1 MAVDWLRIKT
11 EYINGGISYRKL
23 AEKYDV
29 SASALMQRASKEKW
43 AKEREQQQSKT
54 EAKTKQKAVEK
65 ISDNE
70 SEIASIKSRIR
81 LKIYQELENR
91 LNADGV
97 DGADFRRLVQNY
109 KDMNEIEIIDVSETD
124 DDGLLEALGKNAA
137 SLFDDGD
144 DSGMLPDEE
153 DETE

>member
-11 EYINGGISYRKL
+11 EYINDQTASYRKL
-23 AEKYDV
+23 ADKYGVPLRTVAKHAKDERWTE
-29 SASALMQRASKEKW
+29 QREAHCNNI
-43 AKEREQQQSKT
+43 ATTLQQKT
-54 EAKTKQKAVEK
+54 VDK
-65 ISDNE
+65 ITDNE

-81 LKIYQELENR
+81 LKIYQELESR
-91 LNADGV
+91 LNRDGV

-109 KDMNEIEIIDVSETD
+109 KDMNEIEIVDVPETD
-124 DDGLLEALGKNAA
+124 DDGLLDALGKNAA

-153 DETE
+153 DDE

>member
-1 MAVDWLRIKT
+1 MAVDWLKIKT

-23 AEKYDV
+23 AEKHRV
-29 SASALMQRASKEKW
+29 SSSALMQKAAKEKW
-43 AKEREQQQSKT
+43 AEEREQQRRET
-54 EAKTKQKAVEK
+54 EAKTKQKAAEK

-70 SEIASIKSRIR
+70 SEIVSIKSRIR

-91 LNADGV
+91 LNANGV

-109 KDMNEIEIIDVSETD
+109 KDMNDIEVVDAPEMD
-124 DDGLLEALGKNAA
+124 EDGLLEALGKNAA

-144 DSGMLPDEE
+144 DSGMLPEE
-153 DETE
+153 DDE

>member
-23 AEKYDV
+23 AEKYNV

-54 EAKTKQKAVEK
+54 EAKTKQKAAEK

-91 LNADGV
+91 LNAEEVENG
-97 DGADFRRLVQNY
+97 DFRRLVQSY
-109 KDMNEIEIIDVSETD
+109 KDMCDIVI
-124 DDGLLEALGKNAA
+124 
-137 SLFDDGD
+137 DDGD
-144 DSGMLPDEE
+144 TTE
-153 DETE
+153 DGVRVVIDV

>member
-11 EYINGGISYRKL
+11 EYINGDISYRDL
-23 AEKYDV
+23 AKKWSVPFPTLRD
-29 SASALMQRASKEKW
+29 RAARESWKE
-43 AKEREQQQSKT
+43 AKEQQRNNVVTETSQKT
-54 EAKTKQKAVEK
+54 VNK

-81 LKIYQELENR
+81 LKIYQELESR
-91 LNADGV
+91 LNTDGV

-109 KDMNEIEIIDVSETD
+109 KDMNEIEIVGVPETD

>member
-11 EYINGGISYRKL
+11 EYINGNVSYRNL
-23 AEKYDV
+23 AEKHGV
-29 SASALMQRASKEKW
+29 SQSAIRKKAAAEKW
-43 AKEREQQQSKT
+43 AAAKT
-54 EAKTKQKAVEK
+54 EQRNKIGTKTEQKSAEK

-91 LNADGV
+91 LNTDGV

-109 KDMNEIEIIDVSETD
+109 KDMNEIEIVDVHETD
-124 DDGLLEALGKNAA
+124 DDGLLEAMGKNAA

-144 DSGMLPDEE
+144 DSGMLPYEE
-153 DETE
+153 DDSE

>member
-1 MAVDWLRIKT
+1 MAVDWLKIKT
-11 EYINGGISYRKL
+11 EYINGDISYRAL
-23 AEKYDV
+23 AKKWSVPFPTLRD
-29 SASALMQRASKEKW
+29 RAV
-43 AKEREQQQSKT
+43 REFWT
-54 EAKTKQKAVEK
+54 EAKEQQRNKVVTETAQKTADK

-81 LKIYQELENR
+81 LKIYQELEHR
-91 LNADGV
+91 LNANGV

-109 KDMNEIEIIDVSETD
+109 KDMNDIEIVDVPQTD
-124 DDGLLEALGKNAA
+124 DDGLLDALGKNAA

-153 DETE
+153 DDE

>member
-11 EYINGGISYRKL
+11 EYINGNISLRKL
-23 AEKYDV
+23 AEENTV
-29 SASALMQRASKEKW
+29 SYSQIAKVAASERWKTQ
-43 AKEREQQQSKT
+43 REQQRIKIESK
-54 EAKTKQKAVEK
+54 ANQKSVEK

-70 SEIASIKSRIR
+70 AEIASIKSRIR
-81 LKIYQELENR
+81 LKIYKELENR
-91 LNADGV
+91 LNEDGV

-109 KDMNEIEIIDVSETD
+109 KDMNEIEIVDVPETD
-124 DDGLLEALGKNAA
+124 EDGLLEALGKNAA

-153 DETE
+153 DEAE

>member
-11 EYINGGISYRKL
+11 EYINGNISLRKL
-23 AEKYDV
+23 AEENAV
-29 SASALMQRASKEKW
+29 SYSQM
-43 AKEREQQQSKT
+43 AKVAAAEQWNAQREQQRIKIESKT
-54 EAKTKQKAVEK
+54 NRKSAEK

-91 LNADGV
+91 LNANGV

-109 KDMNEIEIIDVSETD
+109 KDMNEIEIVDVPETD

>member
-23 AEKYDV
+23 AEKYNV
-29 SASALMQRASKEKW
+29 SASSLMQRAAKEGW
-43 AKEREQQQSKT
+43 AKEREQQQSET
-54 EAKTKQKAVEK
+54 EAKTKQKAAEK

-70 SEIASIKSRIR
+70 AEIASIKSRIR

-91 LNADGV
+91 LNEDGV

-109 KDMNEIEIIDVSETD
+109 KDMNEIEIVDVPETD
-124 DDGLLEALGKNAA
+124 EDGLLEALGKNAA

-153 DETE
+153 DEAE

>member
-1 MAVDWLRIKT
+1 MAVDWLKIKT
-11 EYINGGISYRKL
+11 EYINGNISLRKL
-23 AEKYDV
+23 AEENAV
-29 SASALMQRASKEKW
+29 SYSQIAKVAASEQWKDQRESQRIKIE
-43 AKEREQQQSKT
+43 SKT
-54 EAKTKQKAVEK
+54 NQKAAQK

-81 LKIYQELENR
+81 LKIYQELEHR
-91 LNADGV
+91 LNANGV

-109 KDMNEIEIIDVSETD
+109 KDMNDIEIVDVPQPD
-124 DDGLLEALGKNAA
+124 DDGLLDALGKNAA

-153 DETE
+153 DEE

>member
-23 AEKYDV
+23 AEKYNV
-29 SASALMQRASKEKW
+29 SASSLMQRAAKEGW
-43 AKEREQQQSKT
+43 AKEREQQQRET
-54 EAKTKQKAVEK
+54 EAKTKQKAAEK

-70 SEIASIKSRIR
+70 AEIVSIKSRIR
-81 LKIYQELENR
+81 LKIYQELESR
-91 LNADGV
+91 LNAEGV

-109 KDMNEIEIIDVSETD
+109 KDMNEIEIVDVPETD
-124 DDGLLEALGKNAA
+124 EDGLLEALGKNAA

-153 DETE
+153 DEAE